1 MLITI
6 SVIIVS
12 HDPHKCNREDYYFN
26 PFNSFGQ
33 IFHKPIAVQEFQG
46 HKQWRRFIALFWKC
60 IFGEQQAL

>member
-6 SVIIVS
+6 SVIILI

-33 IFHKPIAVQEFQG
+33 IFHKPIAVQEFPG
-46 HKQWRRFIALFWKC
+46 HKQ
-60 IFGEQQAL
+60 